1 MKKYFLLFFMLV
13 TAVSYAQLD
22 TIHAD
27 QRDPRYYYGGNDWW
41 DYWCFHTPCVCPGLE
56 YNTFRRQYIGPDL
69 SEIAR
74 YCFTDTTLKIIGI
87 AAPVYVGPASFDP
100 EHPFVDTSLDH
111 RKDEYFRIYQTDG
124 YNMIKLAEKTYDLNS
139 PSKIFCV
146 AYDDYVIPGP
156 PITHDYE
163 EIFANLYE
171 VYFDSAVTVTDS
183 FYVSGTNYNN
193 FKVPDSVLVRYD
205 EYGKPIYRYTE
216 NYYYRPT
223 AYFMSRANAA
233 LLIRNIGIP
242 EHTYFKSRTL
252 SNDSVEDAALENSWR
267 YVPECLMFFNIFP
280 IIDTGHYTHTPSDS
294 SNSAFCPT
302 PNGLRVNYLNDGSM
316 SLFWNDVLSNGYE
329 LSLGREGSVPD
340 DGNISFHS
348 TPFCTLE
355 NLDTS
360 LWYVAW
366 VRTLC
371 DSGRVSDWSDS
382 IRFKFQ
388 NDTSSHNN
396 AFYHDNVDLFTSL
409 NPNPSHGR
417 VLVTSS
423 FRINKVFL
431 YNMKGDLLFSKK
443 INSLSSILDVSTLP
457 KGTYIMV
464 INTIRGVTQKKL
476 VIN

>member
-1 MKKYFLLFFMLV
+1 M
-13 TAVSYAQLD
+13 
-22 TIHAD
+22 
-27 QRDPRYYYGGNDWW
+27 
-41 DYWCFHTPCVCPGLE
+41 
-56 YNTFRRQYIGPDL
+56 
-69 SEIAR
+69 
-74 YCFTDTTLKIIGI
+74 
-87 AAPVYVGPASFDP
+87 
-100 EHPFVDTSLDH
+100 
-111 RKDEYFRIYQTDG
+111 
-124 YNMIKLAEKTYDLNS
+124 
-139 PSKIFCV
+139 
-146 AYDDYVIPGP
+146 
-156 PITHDYE
+156 
-163 EIFANLYE
+163 
-171 VYFDSAVTVTDS
+171 
-183 FYVSGTNYNN
+183 
-193 FKVPDSVLVRYD
+193 
-205 EYGKPIYRYTE
+205 
-216 NYYYRPT
+216 
-223 AYFMSRANAA
+223 
-233 LLIRNIGIP
+233 
-242 EHTYFKSRTL
+242 
-252 SNDSVEDAALENSWR
+252 
-267 YVPECLMFFNIFP
+267 
-280 IIDTGHYTHTPSDS
+280 DS

-409 NPNPSHGR
+409 NPNPSHGS